1 MKSILVLFTVL
12 ASSITFAAPG
22 TLKGNCE
29 IKNSSGS
36 TIKSF
41 EVQPNQKW
49 AIGFIGEDRGNYR
62 ISVVNNVG
70 TPDNEQTWGWALAIG
85 VARDKNESTFRNPP
99 TLCPSAPEDARKA
112 CELENQKNEIKP
124 TPNHAFVEEE
134 NDGHV
139 EFEVVDNQSRLS
151 LAGLKSS
158 QLVDGAVITTRT
170 ESFGYSQTTCSAV
183 YHAQ

>member
-22 TLKGNCE
+22 TLQGNCE
-29 IKNSSGS
+29 IKSSSGS

-41 EVQPNQKW
+41 EALPNQKW
-49 AIGFIGEDRGNYR
+49 AIGFIGEDGGNYR

-70 TPDNEQTWGWALAIG
+70 TPDNEQIWGWALAIG
-85 VARDKNESTFRNPP
+85 IARDKNESAFRNPP
-99 TLCPSAPEDARKA
+99 TLCPATPEAARKA
-112 CELENQKNEIKP
+112 CEFENQKNEILP
-124 TPNHAFVEEE
+124 TPNVAFIEEE

-139 EFEVVDNQSRLS
+139 EYELVDRQSRLS
-151 LAGLKSS
+151 RAGLKSS

-170 ESFGYSQTTCSAV
+170 EHFGYAQVTCSAI